1 MVATRDIVRGE
12 RILSEGYLLN
22 VSEGMKEADLAAS
35 VAALT
40 PKDRERFSDLTC
52 NEQRHGPKSA
62 FGIVATN
69 GIPFRHR
76 GKKHGGLFLTTS
88 RVNHACDAN
97 VAFKWNPTTERLTIH
112 ALRAIKSGEEITY
125 NYGFDTIFCCR
136 AERQSRLQ
144 TTFGFVCLCA
154 KCELKGDALRKSEER
169 MEALADNR
177 ILAELHKRSDA
188 ILRVDASDNVQ
199 WMESTLALMA
209 AECGAGHYHGVENF
223 LQCFCEWCAAVGHQL
238 DGIADTRGKWQWP
251 WTPRLLQADEE
262 VATEWLREQA
272 GAYLEEA
279 HSLAVRAHAM
289 TRDIAGDD
297 SPACQVWS
305 DALARGCWRRQS
317 SEAAPPDFEQL
328 WRDGLAGPPLRV
340 ALASVVLS

>member
-1 MVATRDIVRGE
+1 MRAPRRTNLCDAFWAPMEWTAGVACCPSGDSPSAKYAIVAIKGKDLGMVATRDIARGE
-12 RILSEGYLLN
+12 RILAEQPLLI

-40 PKDRERFSDLTC
+40 PKDHQRFSDLTC

-154 KCELKGDALRKSEER
+154 KCELKGDALRKSEAHGPSPTIEFLPSFISDR
-169 MEALADNR
+169 M
-177 ILAELHKRSDA
+177 
-188 ILRVDASDNVQ
+188 
-199 WMESTLALMA
+199 
-209 AECGAGHYHGVENF
+209 
-223 LQCFCEWCAAVGHQL
+223 
-238 DGIADTRGKWQWP
+238 
-251 WTPRLLQADEE
+251 
-262 VATEWLREQA
+262 
-272 GAYLEEA
+272 
-279 HSLAVRAHAM
+279 
-289 TRDIAGDD
+289 
-297 SPACQVWS
+297 
-305 DALARGCWRRQS
+305 QS
-317 SEAAPPDFEQL
+317 S
-328 WRDGLAGPPLRV
+328 
-340 ALASVVLS
+340 ASTRLITCSGWNRRSL